1 MVTLAWQSVLYL
13 ACDEKIIAK
22 FYIEYNVNPEF
33 VYLVKKLSKAGI
45 CTAIRTNDPC
55 VDLDLFF
62 KNKLTAENHFCVI
75 KGVGETEETTNV
87 SASKTGLVAAGS
99 LKGLIKTL
107 IVCDKLRSVQKT
119 NFVIKTVA
127 AVIGILAMGF
137 VIAAGIP
144 LSVTWSLY
152 FALYQLLWL
161 VPVYVI
167 SKVNI

>member
-1 MVTLAWQSVLYL
+1 V
-13 ACDEKIIAK
+13 D
-22 FYIEYNVNPEF
+22 
-33 VYLVKKLSKAGI
+33 
-45 CTAIRTNDPC
+45 
-55 VDLDLFF
+55 VDLFY

-75 KGVGETEETTNV
+75 KGIGEEEESTSV

-127 AVIGILAMGF
+127 AAIGILAMGF
-137 VIAAGIP
+137 IIAAGIP
-144 LSVTWSLY
+144 LSAAWSLY